1 MSVPEMIILE
11 GSKLSK
17 DVLLMFFVLFFFWFF
32 FWSCLFSLFKHRIYG
47 WQGSLSDR
55 TLTCT
60 DACLS
65 VIVYVAHCASPY
77 S

>member
-17 DVLLMFFVLFFFWFF
+17 DVLLMFFVLF

-65 VIVYVAHCASPY
+65 VIAYVAHCASPY